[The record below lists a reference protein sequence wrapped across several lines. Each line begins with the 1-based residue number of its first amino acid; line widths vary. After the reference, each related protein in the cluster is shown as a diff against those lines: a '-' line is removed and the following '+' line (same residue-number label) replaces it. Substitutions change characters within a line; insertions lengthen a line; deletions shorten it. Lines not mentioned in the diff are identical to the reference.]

1 MQENLALALTAIC
14 LPVCTVYFLT
24 PYYLRLQKFKK
35 ITAVNFQGVKI
46 VTAGGLLLLAALLA
60 IQLIYYYLYPQEGSI
75 LGWPILLYWS
85 GITFLGV
92 IDDLK
97 GEKNCKGFRGHLL
110 QFWQG
115 KGISTGLY
123 KAAGGLMLGVLV
135 SAWTGEGSWPEWLC
149 KGIFLALFSNFFNL
163 LDTRPARAAKLF
175 FLFSLVFMLIYQ
187 EYFLPL
193 LSLWSALYIYL
204 FWELEQ
210 KIMLGDAGAYLLG
223 GVLGFYLVLRLPF
236 KVLLILTGIL
246 LFLHYLG
253 ERFSWSNLLENKKLL
268 LHWQFPGR
276 RN

>member
-1 MQENLALALTAIC
+1 MQENPALVFTAIC
-14 LPVCTVYFLT
+14 LPIFVVYLGT

-35 ITAVNFQGVKI
+35 AVAVNFQGVKI

-60 IQLIYYYLYPQEGSI
+60 VQPFYYLYPQKGSI
-75 LGWPILLYWS
+75 GGWPMLLYWS

-92 IDDLK
+92 IDDLQ

-123 KAAGGLMLGVLV
+123 KAAGGLMLGVWV
-135 SAWTGEGSWPEWLC
+135 SAWTGEGSWPEWLF

-193 LSLWSALYIYL
+193 LSLWCALYIYL

-210 KIMLGDAGAYLLG
+210 RIMLGDAGAYLLG
-223 GVLGFYLVLRLPF
+223 GVLGLYLVLRLPF
-236 KVLLILTGIL
+236 RVLLFLTGVLLI
-246 LFLHYLG
+246 LHYLG
-253 ERFSWSNLLENKKLL
+253 ERFSWSNLLENNKLL